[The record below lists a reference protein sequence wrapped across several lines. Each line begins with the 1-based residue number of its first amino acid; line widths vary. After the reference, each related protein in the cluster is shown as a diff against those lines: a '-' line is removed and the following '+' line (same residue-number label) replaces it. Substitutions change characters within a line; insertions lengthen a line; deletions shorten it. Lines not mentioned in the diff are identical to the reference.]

1 MPGHDYVVQI
11 PTAGECIEGTLVTP
25 ARQVPG
31 VLFVHGW
38 GGSRQ
43 QYLARARQVAELGC
57 ICLTF
62 DLTGHAGTL
71 PQFET
76 VTRER
81 NLSDVLG
88 AYDTLVSQRMVDP
101 ACVAV
106 VGSSYGGYL
115 GAILS
120 TLRPVRWLA
129 LRAPAL
135 YMDRGWELPK
145 LQLHTTQDLVAY
157 RRTTVPPQS
166 NRALRAC
173 VAFGGDALVIESEED
188 SIVPHTAVNSYLE
201 AFVHARSL
209 TYRVIAAA
217 DHGLSDVK
225 HQRTYS
231 TLLLNW
237 LSEMVSGAHIAGATS
252 APLPEAHADA
262 IPETPVPQQADPI
275 AEHAKE

>member
-1 MPGHDYVVQI
+1 MQGHDYIVQI
-11 PTAGECIEGTLVTP
+11 PTDGERIEGTLVTP

-43 QYLARARQVAELGC
+43 QYMARARQVAELGC

-71 PQFET
+71 EQFET

-115 GAILS
+115 GSILT

-135 YMDRGWELPK
+135 YKDSGWELPK
-145 LQLHTTQDLVAY
+145 LQLHEAQDLSSY
-157 RRTTVPPQS
+157 RRTFVSPQT

-173 VAFGGDALVIESEED
+173 AAFGGDALVIESEND
-188 SIVPHTAVNSYLE
+188 LVVPHAAVDSYVE
-201 AFVHARSL
+201 AFKRSRSL
-209 TYRVIAAA
+209 TYRVIATA

-225 HQRTYS
+225 HQQTYS

-237 LSEMVSGAHIAGATS
+237 LSEMISGAHIAGAAST
-252 APLPEAHADA
+252 PLPDADDVL
-262 IPETPVPQQADPI
+262 PESAVPQHATSIPI
-275 AEHAKE
+275 YIKE